1 MKKIIIQ
8 LVLTIFVFAVNAQ
21 TAPSHLKY
29 FGFAIIDCLYDDPLD
44 NEPTTNYI
52 SEVESFSN
60 IAQMCVY
67 DYTSNITDRVTLM
80 NNHCVLPIVHI
91 QSIFYEL
98 VDNSAPSG
106 ENLDL
111 ISDYESRWN
120 TFKTANNLV
129 LDSSKIAAF
138 YIADEP
144 FWNGLTFS
152 DLDIVSNLIKADF
165 PNIPIMLIEASGALS
180 MLEVPVSVNWLGFD
194 EYGIFDPSTNPSF
207 LDNLDLLKS
216 KKSDPDQDIFLVID
230 DQWLPL
236 YGDTGYSPDTIRY
249 MVQNYYNLAVSDE
262 EIIGL
267 LGYLWPGGLDDPEQ
281 LGVRN
286 MPQSVIDKNIEI
298 GEMIKANYSP
308 CDATGAELESVEQ
321 YGVVVFPN
329 PAVHELNIS
338 FQYPITEKYLSL
350 SIYNVFGRL
359 VIEKSIRNTNL
370 IKIDLTD
377 FDGGLYFYKISN
389 GRGFAAKGKF
399 TKGLY

>member
-1 MKKIIIQ
+1 MKRTIIQ
-8 LVLTIFVFAVNAQ
+8 LALALLALVVNAQ

-44 NEPTTNYI
+44 DEPTTNYI

-67 DYTSNITDRVTLM
+67 DYNSNITDRVTLM

-91 QSIFYEL
+91 QSIFYEF

-106 ENLDL
+106 ENHDL

-144 FWNGLTFS
+144 FWNGLTYS
-152 DLDIVSNLIKADF
+152 DLEIVSNLIKADF
-165 PNIPIMLIEASGALS
+165 PNIPTMLIEASGALS

-207 LDNLDLLKS
+207 LENLDLLKS
-216 KKSDPDQDIFLVID
+216 KRTDPDQDIFLVID

-236 YGDTGYSPDTIRY
+236 YGDAGYSPDTIRY
-249 MVQNYYNLAVSDE
+249 MVQNYYNLAVSDD

-308 CDATGAELESVEQ
+308 CDATSVELEPIKQ
-321 YGVVVFPN
+321 YGIVVFPN

-338 FQYPITEKYLSL
+338 FQYPITEEYLSL

-359 VIEKSIRNTNL
+359 VIKKSIRNTNL

-377 FDGGLYFYKISN
+377 LDSGLYFYKI
-389 GRGFAAKGKF
+389 RDDKGFIAKGKII
-399 TKGLY
+399 KGP